1 MPLPIEIQNALRVYD
16 NNKGFWRRLFRR
28 DQAAIRALRSLN
40 DTEQMN
46 LLKIYQCFIENLPK
60 ITQESYKV
68 YQAVIA
74 YLRSPDTDLSGI
86 PGVIDTLHFAKLLKS
101 VNLGKLTLLKGNHFR
116 LLENLLSQ
124 LSRCMLL
131 NQTNFD
137 DLAKHFE
144 AVEGNIPEELGIIA
158 SAVDI
163 LNGRCLNQEN
173 FNTILK
179 KPNVAANIASALVV
193 LNQSELLS
201 SVNRSQL
208 LVEENQFLLSNDAYT
223 SVWHPLE
230 TYLPQLADV
239 NERQSA
245 FDNIFDLAQ
254 QENPAEKIENYMR
267 ELNAESDKPRPR
279 SRTYTNDK
287 FFTAPPPRTRSRTS
301 MENLI
306 DQSPSNRPGTL

>member
-1 MPLPIEIQNALRVYD
+1 MPLPIEIQNALREYD

-28 DQAAIRALRSLN
+28 DQAAIRALRRLS
-40 DTEQMN
+40 DTDQTN
-46 LLKIYQCFIENLPK
+46 FLKICQCFIENLPNP
-60 ITQESYKV
+60 TQESYKV
-68 YQAVIA
+68 YQVVIA
-74 YLRSPDTDLSGI
+74 YLRRPDTDLSGI

-101 VNLGKLTLLKGNHFR
+101 VNLDKLTLLKGNHFR

-131 NQTNFD
+131 NQANFD
-137 DLAKHFE
+137 ELAKHFE

-179 KPNVAANIASALVV
+179 KPSLAANIASALII
-193 LNQSELLS
+193 LDQTEILTFD
-201 SVNRSQL
+201 NRSKL
-208 LVEENQFLLSNDAYT
+208 LDSANQFLLENEAYAL
-223 SVWHPLE
+223 VWHPME
-230 TYLPQLADV
+230 TYLPQFADV

-245 FDNIFDLAQ
+245 FDHIIDLAQ
-254 QENPAEKIENYMR
+254 QEDPAEKIENYMR
-267 ELNAESDKPRPR
+267 ELNAESDIPRPR

-287 FFTAPPPRTRSRTS
+287 FFTAPPLRTKSRSS
-301 MENLI
+301 LENLI